1 MPNVSTIYDLLM
13 LPAEQAGLRRLRRRI
28 VAAARGRVLE
38 VGIGTGLNLP
48 LYDPRAR
55 VVGIEPNLDAL
66 KRARQRADEAGTALW
81 PVQGEGER
89 LPFRDGAFDG
99 VVATLVFCTVAD
111 PNRAFGELHR
121 VMRPGGGLRL
131 LEHVRAPSPTVARI
145 QDLVDPAWTRV
156 LAGCHVNRDTLGT
169 VSRAGFRVQS
179 VRSHLGGLVLEID
192 ALT

>member
-1 MPNVSTIYDLLM
+1 MPGTSIFYDLFM
-13 LPAEQAGLRRLRRRI
+13 LPAERAGLRRLRRRI
-28 VAAARGRVLE
+28 VAAARGCVLE

-48 LYDPRAR
+48 LYGRGAR
-55 VVGIEPNLDAL
+55 VVGIDPNLDAL
-66 KRARQRADEAGTALW
+66 KRARRRADEAGTAFF
-81 PVQGEGER
+81 PVQGDGER

-99 VVATLVFCTVAD
+99 AVATLVFCTVPDAS
-111 PNRAFGELHR
+111 RAFHELRR
-121 VMRPGGGLRL
+121 VVRPGGRIRL
-131 LEHVRAPSPTVARI
+131 LEHVRAPSAPVAGL
-145 QDLVDPAWTRV
+145 QDLIDPAWTRV